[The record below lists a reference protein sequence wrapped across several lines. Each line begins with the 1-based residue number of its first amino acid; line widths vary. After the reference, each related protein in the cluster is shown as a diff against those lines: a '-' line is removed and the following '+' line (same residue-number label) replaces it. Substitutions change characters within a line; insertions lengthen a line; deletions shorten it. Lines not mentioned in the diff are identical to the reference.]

1 MDVFLEWFLNA
12 VKLLNRITVTGILVT
27 AFSLVIYIGLYNRRS
42 DIARNFAFVLACVI
56 GTFLSDLLTQ
66 VSSSETDIW
75 LRLQWVGIAMIPA
88 ASLHLSDAL
97 LRATGNNEPVR
108 RFAVKALYGLGTVF
122 VALALFT
129 DLIARS
135 GITTENLPHLFPGPL
150 FILFTLYYFPTLV
163 WATYN
168 VIVARRRALTATSKR
183 RLTRF
188 AWAFA
193 APAVGMFP
201 YFLPTGW
208 PTFFPQLIAW
218 LGILFVNAGVGT
230 AITFMTY
237 TVSYFG
243 ASAPDRVIKRRWV
256 KWVLRGPALTAFVI
270 TAFVLGTR
278 IDRWLGLPGTFVGL
292 IAGATIILLHQ
303 LFIITLQP
311 TLDRIIAGD
320 DSSEV
325 RRLQQFGER
334 LMTTSDRV
342 QYLEGILAA
351 LCDLLRA
358 RNGFITMQ
366 PISPTPPLTVI
377 IGSTTQ
383 DTAQVAPT
391 PVAEGED
398 VAEAEVVTRLVELP
412 VPPAAVQS
420 AMALRRN
427 GKATNNTHDTDEV
440 TTDAKPSFELE
451 HDFITWQGYWLIP
464 LHTKDT
470 DEVLG
475 VMGLEARAPDGAELN
490 DEEREGIAQLVS
502 QAALLLEDAIKQ
514 QRAFEALERLMPD
527 ADNMQRRMAEIQQPA
542 APKLSDFSGMPT
554 DNYDDFTH
562 LVRDALSQYWGGPKL
577 VDSPLM
583 SLQVVGEAM
592 THENGNATKALRRV
606 LSEAIERVK
615 PDGNRSMTATEW
627 MLYNILELKIIQGQ
641 KVRDV
646 ARKLVMSE
654 SDLYRKQ
661 RAAFEE
667 VARQIV
673 EMEREARN
681 GRDGDGAVG
690 EPQMPPS

>member
-1 MDVFLEWFLNA
+1 
-12 VKLLNRITVTGILVT
+12 
-27 AFSLVIYIGLYNRRS
+27 
-42 DIARNFAFVLACVI
+42 
-56 GTFLSDLLTQ
+56 
-66 VSSSETDIW
+66 
-75 LRLQWVGIAMIPA
+75 
-88 ASLHLSDAL
+88 
-97 LRATGNNEPVR
+97 
-108 RFAVKALYGLGTVF
+108 
-122 VALALFT
+122 
-129 DLIARS
+129 
-135 GITTENLPHLFPGPL
+135 
-150 FILFTLYYFPTLV
+150 
-163 WATYN
+163 
-168 VIVARRRALTATSKR
+168 
-183 RLTRF
+183 
-188 AWAFA
+188 
-193 APAVGMFP
+193 MFP

-218 LGILFVNAGVGT
+218 LGILFVNIGVGA

-256 KWVLRGPALTAFVI
+256 KWLIRGPALTAFVI

-311 TLDRIIAGD
+311 TLDRLIAGD

-325 RRLQQFGER
+325 RRLQQFSER

-342 QYLEGILAA
+342 AYLEGILAA

-358 RNGFITMQ
+358 RNGFITMK
-366 PISPTPPLTVI
+366 PISAAPPLTVI

-383 DTAQVAPT
+383 
-391 PVAEGED
+391 AEPAAG
-398 VAEAEVVTRLVELP
+398 AEEPEAVEGDAGTRPIELP
-412 VPPAAVQS
+412 VPPSAVQS

-427 GKATNNTHDTDEV
+427 GKTANGTAHEPGEEAQAVATGNKRT
-440 TTDAKPSFELE
+440 FELA

-464 LHTKDT
+464 LHANESND
-470 DEVLG
+470 VLG

-490 DEEREGIAQLVS
+490 DEEREGIAQLVA
-502 QAALLLEDAIKQ
+502 QAGLLLEDAIKQ
-514 QRAFEALERLMPD
+514 QRAFESLERLMPD
-527 ADNMQRRMAEIQQPA
+527 ADNMQRRMAESLQPA
-542 APKLSDFSGMPT
+542 APKLSDFRGMPT

-583 SLQVVGEAM
+583 SLQVVGAAM
-592 THENGNATKALRRV
+592 NEENGNATKALRRV

-627 MLYNILELKIIQGQ
+627 MLYNILELKVIQGQ

-681 GRDGDGAVG
+681 GRDGDANG
-690 EPQMPPS
+690 EPDV